1 MALQRGSSG
10 SRVRELQQALV
21 EAGFD
26 PGPIDGV
33 FGPRTEAALRSYQAA
48 QGYEVTGIADVET
61 LGALGLGSEETEDG
75 DGGPGMSLPGNPEL
89 WKVGGKDMLVYTV
102 PDSFPPIY
110 MMWEV
115 PDGEDLQ
122 SFFGPDQEIVY
133 DQEMSWGEAK
143 RQLGALV
150 FGTTDELANFDDDPF
165 TSWAYMMET
174 EAQSQPWIMEDD
186 YQALIAMAILE
197 GRTLTDAEIQSTNWW
212 RNNSSAQRE
221 WMKLYHGD
229 PEEANRRLEDNRALA
244 RQVLTD
250 AGLTGFGEELVEFMA
265 DQVTM
270 GNWSETYFNTQVS
283 AISDPESTYAID
295 EALTAFQEGL
305 GTTIE
310 HEDTVT
316 NLVNKWLGPA
326 MGQWSEAEIAEWSGV
341 LRNDPNGEQRLVEML
356 KNQRMALFPEYED
369 RNLSY
374 QDIAQ
379 PWKNYGFA
387 QWGQQMDETDDM
399 FIQMVKNNDTTL
411 NGQLLRQKG
420 LKQGVGKVVD
430 DANSA
435 LLSGTGGSVRRQV
448 Q

>member
-283 AISDPESTYAID
+283 AISDPESSYAID
-295 EALTAFQEGL
+295 EALSAFQEGL